1 MLDTIGLIRLA
12 RPPTCNFVQFNTMNQ
27 LFKIFKVDTAEATKI
42 SASPGEPHHHDFEE
56 LIIGTEGQL
65 EHFIDFNTTLL
76 DAPLVS
82 FVTKGK
88 VHRVIPKV
96 KNGKCNMWVLRFKS
110 EFIPEITFQL
120 YANYHN
126 HATLKLR
133 NDSCFKRLT
142 TLCDII
148 HAEMQQKNPDLSVVM
163 HLLNA
168 LFIMIESERNKIE
181 PHDNELSHMQNT
193 TLQNFLIILEENYQR
208 PVGVDFYAEK
218 LFMSARNLN
227 LICKNILQQT
237 VTEIIETRKLIEAKN
252 QLTHSDKNISEIGFD
267 LGFKEKAY
275 FTKVFKKRTGQT
287 PSEFRKEMKKL
298 LS

>member
-1 MLDTIGLIRLA
+1 MD
-12 RPPTCNFVQFNTMNQ
+12 Q
-27 LFKIFKVDTAEATKI
+27 LFKIFKVDEAEAAKI
-42 SASPGEPHHHDFEE
+42 SASPDEPHHHNFEE
-56 LIIGTEGQL
+56 LFIGMEGQL
-65 EHFIDFNTTLL
+65 EHFIDFKTTTL

-88 VHRVIPKV
+88 VHRVIPKL

-120 YANYHN
+120 YTTYHD
-126 HATLKLR
+126 HATLKLQSG
-133 NDSCFKRLT
+133 NCFNRLVL
-142 TLCDII
+142 LCEII
-148 HAEMQQKNPDLSVVM
+148 HEEMQQEHPDLSVVK
-163 HLLNA
+163 HLLSA
-168 LFIMIESERNKIE
+168 LFIMIESEKNKLSSKE
-181 PHDNELSHMQNT
+181 NELSISQNS
-193 TLQNFLIILEENYQR
+193 TLQSFLKILEENYHR

-227 LICKNILQQT
+227 LICKQILQQT

-267 LGFKEKAY
+267 LGFNEKAY
-275 FTKVFKKRTGQT
+275 FTNVFKKRTGQT
-287 PSEFRKEMKKL
+287 PSEFRKEMKQL